1 MIGERLSPI
10 RKRNRGDTLRP
21 RPIATA
27 GEAVILVAEMFP
39 TFEDEGGKTRILH
52 SMNGRSRSP

>member
-21 RPIATA
+21 RSIATA

-39 TFEDEGGKTRILH
+39 TFEDEGWKTRFSI
-52 SMNGRSRSP
+52 R